1 MGNEDKIVQAWSV
14 FKDIKKLVTNMALV
28 LPLVNQLHSPSMRE
42 RWVSGV
48 RARNQVES
56 SFLFFL

>member
-42 RWVSGV
+42 RCVSGV
-48 RARNQVES
+48 RARNQV
-56 SFLFFL
+56 